1 MKTVKKAFL
10 TRPLSK
16 KWMVT
21 QLVSGAV
28 MLVVSAF
35 SVGAYAQTSVQ
46 MNGTVDVFAGSIKHS
61 GDAGAKSVVDSSGL
75 ETSWWGVRG
84 TENLGNGLQA
94 EFALSSF
101 FRPDTGGQ
109 GRFDSDTMFSRD
121 AHVGLSGSFGRF
133 SVGRDLAPNF
143 IPTLSF
149 SPFGGSFAFSP
160 LELHTQTPS
169 GSYRGQTW
177 SPTVSGDTGWSN
189 EIMYVTPKLGGFTT
203 SLFFQFGEQD
213 GNSSKN
219 NYGVNTMYGNGPL
232 SFGAYFQSVKVNN
245 PLDSVASGESTVF
258 TFTPYNLATGA
269 TYKLSAAKNDTW
281 FVGGSYDLQFM
292 KLFGTLNYSTARLI
306 GDADDSQYD
315 LKSNTIQLG
324 TSVPLGKGSVL
335 FSWARTNVKADGDFS
350 AVLGSS
356 GVRSSIT
363 RNTASLGYDYSFS
376 KRTDIYSI
384 VSYDKITDQSSG
396 VSIGIGLRQRF

>member
-1 MKTVKKAFL
+1 
-10 TRPLSK
+10 
-16 KWMVT
+16 
-21 QLVSGAV
+21 
-28 MLVVSAF
+28 
-35 SVGAYAQTSVQ
+35 
-46 MNGTVDVFAGSIKHS
+46 
-61 GDAGAKSVVDSSGL
+61 
-75 ETSWWGVRG
+75 
-84 TENLGNGLQA
+84 
-94 EFALSSF
+94 
-101 FRPDTGGQ
+101 
-109 GRFDSDTMFSRD
+109 
-121 AHVGLSGSFGRF
+121 
-133 SVGRDLAPNF
+133 
-143 IPTLSF
+143 
-149 SPFGGSFAFSP
+149 
-160 LELHTQTPS
+160 
-169 GSYRGQTW
+169 
-177 SPTVSGDTGWSN
+177 
-189 EIMYVTPKLGGFTT
+189 MYVTPKLGGFTT